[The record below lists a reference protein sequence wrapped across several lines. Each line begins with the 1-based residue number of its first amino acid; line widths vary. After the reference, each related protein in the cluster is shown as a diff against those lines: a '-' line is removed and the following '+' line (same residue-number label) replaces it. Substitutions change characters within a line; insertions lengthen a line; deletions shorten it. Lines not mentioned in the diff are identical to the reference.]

1 MYGNCHTATTRQGQV
16 DQVSVD
22 PSTQKEAFL
31 QRREIQ
37 IAQHASQR
45 AAQRSAVDNLSLM
58 SIGIFLV
65 GMALNRPLLGAA
77 AGGYYFWS
85 KHPEGGK
92 KTSGRRTEGPAQM
105 SEKERSFRYGKGGG
119 VSHHVSCP
127 PGMFD
132 PGTGICT
139 LPLTDLA
146 SHAKAMEGMTL
157 GEKMKMLGGSYGR
170 WNT

>member
-1 MYGNCHTATTRQGQV
+1 MYGTLQEAPTRQGRQ
-16 DQVSVD
+16 DQLSVD
-22 PSTQKEAFL
+22 PITQQEAFL
-31 QRREIQ
+31 QQREIQ

-85 KHPEGGK
+85 KHPEGGNK
-92 KTSGRRTEGPAQM
+92 
-105 SEKERSFRYGKGGG
+105 
-119 VSHHVSCP
+119 
-127 PGMFD
+127 
-132 PGTGICT
+132 
-139 LPLTDLA
+139 
-146 SHAKAMEGMTL
+146 
-157 GEKMKMLGGSYGR
+157 SYGR